1 MNKILYKSLPADK
14 SPHGHTFKLNKWYK
28 EENIKIC
35 ERGFHASENAID
47 AMNYVDCGW
56 IAKVEVRGEYQKEDN
71 KECWSEMRII
81 KWKKWTKK
89 DSVSLAI
96 YAAELVIDIF
106 EKEYPSDKR
115 PRNAIEAA
123 KKVLKNDTS
132 KNRAAA
138 RAAAGDAWAARA
150 AGDAAGAAAR
160 AAAWAAGSAAW
171 AAGSAG
177 AAAWAA
183 GDAAGA
189 AGAAGDKIKQKCH
202 DFVITRAGL

>member
-1 MNKILYKSLPADK
+1 MNKILYKSLPEDK

-28 EENIKIC
+28 EEDIKIC

-47 AMNYVDCGW
+47 AMSYVGCGW
-56 IAKVEVRGEYQKEDN
+56 IAKVEVRGEHQKEDD
-71 KECWSEMRII
+71 KECWSEMRIV
-81 KWKKWTKK
+81 KWHKWDKK

-106 EKEYPSDKR
+106 EKEYPNDKR

-123 KKVLKNDTS
+123 KKVLKNDTA

-138 RAAAGDAWAARA
+138 RAAAGAATGAAAWA
-150 AGDAAGAAAR
+150 AAGAAAR
-160 AAAWAAGSAAW
+160 AAAWA
-171 AAGSAG
+171 
-177 AAAWAA
+177 
-183 GDAAGA
+183 
-189 AGAAGDKIKQKCH
+189 AAGDKIKQKCH